1 MRKESTHADL
11 CPTVMD
17 CWTPGP
23 VEGSWSLSLPPSWP
37 YRSPVVPTTLTFAR
51 RTQATLLMCWQLAS
65 RRRTLW
71 RTGCMALG
79 TDSSDL
85 NRNVSVLQQP
95 VRCWCRISPAAVS
108 KIISSRS
115 VHKSAIYF
123 HSDKFFCLC
132 LPIQQKTR
140 RHQPCPPHTCTH
152 IKAINL

>member
-1 MRKESTHADL
+1 MRNESTHADFCL
-11 CPTVMD
+11 KVMD

-51 RTQATLLMCWQLAS
+51 RTQATLLKCGQLAS

-71 RTGCMALG
+71 RTGCMVLG

-85 NRNVSVLQQP
+85 NGNMLVLKQP

-108 KIISSRS
+108 KIILYIRALFTFTLTNFS
-115 VHKSAIYF
+115 VYVYLVNKKTPPPTMPPSHMHTHKG
-123 HSDKFFCLC
+123 
-132 LPIQQKTR
+132 
-140 RHQPCPPHTCTH
+140 
-152 IKAINL
+152 N